1 MTYLMG
7 IDIGGTKTEVSI
19 LKMPM
24 DISSHLSLKNLTQWA
39 SSGGRPEII
48 FRERVKTL
56 RLKGFE
62 QVMRRIA
69 ELAMTGLQAHN
80 LSADDLM
87 SIGIGMP
94 GPVDPIRN
102 QMIHGNSA
110 IFVDKDISNT
120 LSTRLGFHGK
130 VVCGN
135 DANCFVLAESCI
147 GKASHLTAQNP
158 KSCIIG
164 IVLGTGVGGG
174 CFVDGKMLLGKRGS
188 AGEFGHMTLFQNGH
202 PCYCGQLGCS
212 EQYLS
217 GPALEAAFTRR
228 IYAQIESRPSA
239 NQIFELAEQFDPIAM
254 AIVKRYKKHLA
265 QFLSQLSQAFD
276 PHAIVIGGGLS
287 KQPEI
292 YKGIEEMMK
301 NYLYLPED
309 GPMVLQN
316 DLGDSA
322 GVVGAAFL
330 PILNDMM

>member
-1 MTYLMG
+1 MG

-19 LKMPM
+19 LRIPS
-24 DISSHLSLKNLTQWA
+24 DISSNLTFQNLTQWA
-39 SSGGRPEII
+39 FEGGKPEII

-56 RLKGFE
+56 RLEGFD
-62 QVMRRIA
+62 QAIRRVG
-69 ELAMTGLQAHN
+69 ELAESGLCANN
-80 LSADDLM
+80 LSPQDIN

-94 GPVDPIRN
+94 GPVDPLRN
-102 QMIHGNSA
+102 KMVQGNSA
-110 IFVDKDISNT
+110 IFVDRDVAQGIADKI
-120 LSTRLGFHGK
+120 GFRGTVK
-130 VVCGN
+130 CGN
-135 DANCFVLAESCI
+135 DANCFVLAEASI
-147 GKASHLTAQNP
+147 GKANQVVIKDP
-158 KSCIIG
+158 KACIVG

-174 CFVDGKMLLGKRGS
+174 VFAEGRILKGKRGS
-188 AGEFGHMTLFQNGH
+188 AGEFGHMTLFQGGH

-265 QFLSQLSQAFD
+265 HFLSNLTQAFD

-292 YKGIEEMMK
+292 YNGIQNAMQSF
-301 NYLYLPED
+301 LYLPKD
-309 GPMVLQN
+309 GPQVLQN

-322 GVVGAAFL
+322 GVIGAAFL
-330 PILNDMM
+330 PVLH